1 MANFCDYHPKEKA
14 YWDCPKCEVFLCN
27 RCVSKRTVEQYGKKK
42 DFYYCPKCNEQVER
56 AFFEDTVVPFWL
68 RLPKFFLYP
77 FHLWPL
83 VLAFILAVA
92 DVLISKHS
100 LIGML
105 LNFAMWGV
113 LLKYSHAALKNTANG
128 RINTPPPLNFQTI
141 SSEFEIVFKQVFIF
155 VTMGFVSYKIFGMF
169 GPIIGLLFVA
179 FALLS
184 IPSMIIVL
192 VATNSFLCAINPILF
207 VTMAWRIG
215 WGYLLMYLFLLL
227 IGGAPG
233 ALGAYVLSYL
243 HRGIQPF
250 LFSLAGSFYTIVS
263 YHLMGYVIYQY
274 HEEIGYSVDIVEDDS
289 DMKPEDLSEDPE
301 KDILKRVSMLIKDG
315 KHEEAIDLIK
325 EETKGH
331 ITNQDLADRYFMLL
345 KIKKMT
351 PDLIEHGKNYLD
363 ILSRSENRA
372 KLCEVYLELI
382 QYSDFRMTS
391 PVLLKVAGAL
401 NEAGNHKAAVDAYN
415 RFVKANP
422 SSPLA
427 PKAYFLGAK
436 IINEKLGNPAKA
448 IGILQGLVKKF
459 PRHDIIPY
467 VKQYLGGLKA
477 GVRASDSV

>member
-1 MANFCDYHPKEKA
+1 MTNFCDYHPKEKA

-27 RCVSKRTVEQYGKKK
+27 RCVSKRTIDQYGKKK
-42 DFYYCPKCNEQVER
+42 DFHYCPKCDEQVER

-68 RLPKFFLYP
+68 RLPRFFLYP

-92 DVLISKHS
+92 EALIPDRS
-100 LIGML
+100 LIGIA

-113 LLKYSHAALKNTANG
+113 LLKYSHASLKNTANG
-128 RINTPPPLNFQTI
+128 KINTPPPLNFSTI
-141 SSEFEIVFKQVFIF
+141 ASEFQMVFKQVFIF
-155 VTMGFVSYKIFGMF
+155 VAIGFASYKVFSIFG
-169 GPIIGLLFVA
+169 PVIGLLFVA

-192 VATNSFLCAINPILF
+192 VATNSFIAAINPVLF

-215 WGYLLMYLFLLL
+215 WGYLLMYVFLILL
-227 IGGAPG
+227 GAAPG
-233 ALGAYVLSYL
+233 ALGAYVLAYL
-243 HRGIQPF
+243 PKGIQPF

-289 DMKPEDLSEDPE
+289 DTKTEDLSEDPE
-301 KDILKRVSMLIKDG
+301 QDLLKRVSMLIKDG
-315 KHEEAIDLIK
+315 KHDEAIDTIR

-331 ITNQDLADRYFMLL
+331 MTNQELADRYFMLL
-345 KIKKMT
+345 KVKKMT
-351 PDLIEHGKNYLD
+351 AGLLEHGKNYLE
-363 ILSRSENRA
+363 ILAGKNHRA

-382 QYSDFRMTS
+382 QYPEFKIAS
-391 PVLLKVAGAL
+391 PALIKVAGSL
-401 NEAGNHKAAVDAYN
+401 SEAGNHKGAVDAYN
-415 RFVKANP
+415 RFIKGNP

-448 IGILQGLVKKF
+448 VGILQGLTKKF
-459 PRHDIIPY
+459 PHHDIIPY

-477 GVRASDSV
+477 G